1 MGSLIVI
8 IREVLEKVLI
18 NQRLVIIDQKSSAY
32 EASVS
37 MLKNKCGAL
46 LVCNSSKDD
55 ELVGIVTERD
65 ITFKVI
71 PKNLDPRGTQVSKI
85 MTKNVQTI
93 SPKKT
98 TIDAIQ
104 VMRTK
109 GFRHL
114 PVVSKKKI
122 IGILSMRDLYDYA
135 NNELQDSLKKHQ
147 EFMFGT
153 GYGS

>member
-1 MGSLIVI
+1 MI
-8 IREVLEKVLI
+8 IQDVLEKVLI
-18 NQRLVIIDQKSSAY
+18 NQRLVIIGHQSSAFD
-32 EASVS
+32 AAVS
-37 MLKNKCGAL
+37 MFKNKCGAL
-46 LVCNSSKDD
+46 LVCNTNNND
-55 ELVGIVTERD
+55 ELVGIITERD

-71 PKNLDPRGTQVSKI
+71 PKNLNPKTTEISKI
-85 MTKNVQTI
+85 MTKNVETI

-98 TIDAIQ
+98 TIDAIH
-104 VMRTK
+104 VMRSR

-114 PVVSKKKI
+114 PVIEKKKI

>member
-1 MGSLIVI
+1 MI
-8 IREVLEKVLI
+8 IQEVLEKVLI
-18 NQRLVIIDQKSSAY
+18 NQRLVIIDKKSSAY

-37 MLKNKCGAL
+37 MLKNRCGAL
-46 LVCNSSKDD
+46 LVCKSSKDN

-71 PKNLDPRGTQVSKI
+71 PKNLDPKGTQVSKI
-85 MTKNVQTI
+85 MTKNVETI

-98 TIDAIQ
+98 TIEAIH
-104 VMRTK
+104 VMRTR

-114 PVVSKKKI
+114 PVISRKKI
-122 IGILSMRDLYDYA
+122 VGILSMRDLYDYA

-153 GYGS
+153 GYGN